1 MTTLA
6 MPVTLDG
13 PLPSPPEHSLLSIPG
28 VVVPGD
34 GHWLSGATIYPYP
47 VDEPQT
53 WEPCSVGTFRTKDDG
68 TGVPLP
74 QFSPFVSYL
83 PITCS
88 AMGIGDPNEFRD
100 RAEKAMDAVISFTVE
115 QALSQGVDQSPNPF
129 FTDGNET
136 TPAGATAVSV
146 QAGVGY
152 LEHAIGLSGRQ
163 GLLHMPPSV
172 VAAAGFNYLR
182 EEENE
187 GPVVTAN
194 GTPVACGGGY
204 IGAHRLGH
212 TAPSIGQAWCF
223 ATGPVEVRMSNFE
236 LLDISEVLDR
246 STNDVTFRAERY
258 VLAVWDTAIQ
268 AAVLID
274 WTL

>member
-13 PLPSPPEHSLLSIPG
+13 PLPAPPEHCLLSVPG

-53 WEPCSVGTFRTKDDG
+53 WEPCSVGTFRTKTEG
-68 TGVPLP
+68 SGVPLP

-88 AMGIGDPNEFRD
+88 AMGIGDPVEFRG
-100 RAEKAMDAVISFTVE
+100 RAEIAMDAVISFSVE

-129 FTDGNET
+129 FLDGNET
-136 TPAGATAVSV
+136 VLAGGVAVSV
-146 QAGVGY
+146 QAGLGY
-152 LEHAIGLSGRQ
+152 LEHTIGQSGRQ
-163 GLLHMPPSV
+163 GLIHATPSV

-204 IGAHRLGH
+204 IGAHLLGH
-212 TAPSIGQAWCF
+212 SSPTGSQAWCF
-223 ATGPVEVRMSNFE
+223 ATGPVQVRMSPVE

-246 STNDVTFRAERY
+246 SNNDVTFRAERY
-258 VLAVWDTAIQ
+258 VLADWDTEVQ

-274 WTL
+274 WAL